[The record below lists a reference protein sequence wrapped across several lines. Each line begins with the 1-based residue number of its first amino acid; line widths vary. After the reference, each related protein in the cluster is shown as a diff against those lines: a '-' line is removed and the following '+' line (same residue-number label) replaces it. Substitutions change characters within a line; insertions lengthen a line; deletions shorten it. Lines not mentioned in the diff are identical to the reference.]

1 MILHVIYDPTC
12 NIWSYYLNLHVLC
25 YPTWSYDVILHN
37 PTIWTYYLNLHVL
50 CDPTWSSN
58 VILHASGVVTWN
70 GLRKK
75 LLLTNSVQLQDA
87 LLVIDVLPDQ
97 ALQNL
102 RSADPWYQEVIVRQK
117 SARLWFRGWLQLRAD
132 ALMDRNCKEDK
143 KCYLTTFCLRLLEN
157 TFYITLNLS
166 SFKDGS
172 QI

>member
-12 NIWSYYLNLHVLC
+12 TIWSYMNYMILHVI
-25 YPTWSYDVILHN
+25 YDPTCTIWSYMI
-37 PTIWTYYLNLHVL
+37 LHVL
-50 CDPTWSSN
+50 CDPTWSYY
-58 VILHASGVVTWN
+58 VILSMWSYYLNLHASGVVTWN
-70 GLRKK
+70 GLRKQ

-143 KCYLTTFCLRLLEN
+143 KMLFENLL
-157 TFYITLNLS
+157 
-166 SFKDGS
+166 FKVIGKYFL
-172 QI
+172 